1 MGYETLVVDR
11 EEGALRI
18 KLNRPEVLNALS
30 LKMLEELR
38 TVLEGEAVEQAVR
51 AVMLTGAGRGF
62 CAGAD
67 LAGTEVAGGIG
78 PLVERYYNPVVRAL
92 CGLDKPVIAAVNG
105 VAAGAGMS
113 LALACDMRLLS
124 SDAAFA
130 LGFTRIALA
139 MDASCSYFLPRL
151 VGLGRAF
158 ELAYSGRKVAA
169 QEALELG
176 LGEQLFDASTFV
188 EEAWAWVRSLAKGP
202 TVAFAAVKEEL
213 YASHGNTLE
222 AQLALEADAQDRA
235 SRTRDFAEGVRAF
248 REKRQPSFE
257 GR

>member
-30 LKMLEELR
+30 PKMLEELR
-38 TVLEGEAVEQAVR
+38 AALEGEAAEEAVR

-67 LAGTEVAGGIG
+67 LAGTEVEGGIG

-92 CGLDKPVIAAVNG
+92 CALEKPVVAAVNG

-158 ELAYSGRKVAA
+158 ELAYSGRKVDAK
-169 QEALELG
+169 EALELG

-188 EEAWAWVRSLAKGP
+188 EESWVWVRSLARGP
-202 TVAFAAVKEEL
+202 TVAFAAVKQEL
-213 YASHGNTLE
+213 HASLGNTLE
-222 AQLALEADAQDRA
+222 EQLAFEAEAQARA
-235 SRTRDFAEGVRAF
+235 SRTEDFSEGLRAF
-248 REKRQPSFE
+248 KEKRAPSFE
-257 GR
+257 GH

>member
-1 MGYETLVVDR
+1 
-11 EEGALRI
+11 
-18 KLNRPEVLNALS
+18 
-30 LKMLEELR
+30 
-38 TVLEGEAVEQAVR
+38 
-51 AVMLTGAGRGF
+51 MLTGAGRGF

-67 LAGTEVAGGIG
+67 LAGTEVEGGIG
-78 PLVERYYNPVVRAL
+78 PLVEGYYNPVVRAL
-92 CGLDKPVIAAVNG
+92 CALEKPVVAAVNG

-158 ELAYSGRKVAA
+158 ELAYSGRKVDAK
-169 QEALELG
+169 EAIELG
-176 LGEQLFDASTFV
+176 LGEQLFDASTFI
-188 EEAWAWVRSLAKGP
+188 EESWAWVKSLARGP
-202 TVAFAAVKEEL
+202 TVAFAAVKQEL
-213 YASHGNTLE
+213 HASLGNTLE
-222 AQLALEADAQDRA
+222 KQLALEAEAQDRS
-235 SRTRDFAEGVRAF
+235 SRTEDFSEGVRAF
-248 REKRQPSFE
+248 KEKRAPSFE